1 MRSDKPHTSVT
12 FTKRVDH
19 EAGRHRP
26 PKAPTEP
33 RVCVSCGA
41 VYEHRRWVTAAQAAR
56 RGVAVAGQDAPAP
69 VRCPACRIIAH
80 GSPAGMLVVDG
91 DFADAHAD
99 EVQRLLDRESARAA
113 EDNPLGRVIDRRR
126 DADGRLVVSTTT
138 EHLAERLGHA
148 LEKAFT
154 GRVRFD
160 FSHEN
165 RFARVYWHRD

>member
-1 MRSDKPHTSVT
+1 
-12 FTKRVDH
+12 
-19 EAGRHRP
+19 
-26 PKAPTEP
+26 
-33 RVCVSCGA
+33 
-41 VYEHRRWVTAAQAAR
+41 
-56 RGVAVAGQDAPAP
+56 
-69 VRCPACRIIAH
+69 
-80 GSPAGMLVVDG
+80 MLVVDG

-113 EDNPLGRVIDRRR
+113 EDNPLGRIIDRRR